1 MLGRSGL
8 LQRLKFA
15 PAFSSLVVV
24 LVVAGCG
31 GSSASKPPTPT
42 LTPQVVV
49 ATFFT
54 ELHPVAGRAATVQV
68 EFFRVLH
75 GNQRLAGAR
84 LSLAITY
91 GKKTLHAKGG
101 ITNKKGLATASFIVP
116 HVPKGTIL
124 HAATTLLYKGKQY
137 QGSNQVKVAG

>member
-1 MLGRSGL
+1 VLF
-8 LQRLKFA
+8 FA
-15 PAFSSLVVV
+15 F
-24 LVVAGCG
+24 AGCG
-31 GSSASKPPTPT
+31 GSSVPKHPTA
-42 LTPQVVV
+42 TPVSQFVV

-54 ELHPVAGRAATVQV
+54 ELHPVAGRAATVQA
-68 EFFRVLH
+68 EFFQVFH
-75 GNQRLAGAR
+75 GNQRLARAR
-84 LSLAITY
+84 LSLTITY

-137 QGSNQVKVAG
+137 QGSNQVKAAG